1 MARNLIKELTTI
13 AAVDLVPDHPSI
25 TAAGAQ
31 VKAGDPFRFGRMVF
45 FALINEQFGYESGG
59 YRAATGINPP
69 RNPIAPRGTVGGA
82 VPGSAQYNI
91 WQADVYNDDAAND
104 APAGTPVYYVDTAD
118 GPSGDLNYHLVVGV
132 VAAVDAY
139 CGVLMEAI
147 GSGTKKSVQILVGAG
162 QNVWGEA
169 RTPEAL
175 A

>member
-1 MARNLIKELTTI
+1 MARNLVKELTTI

-59 YRAATGINPP
+59 YRAQTGINPP
-69 RNPIAPRGTVGGA
+69 RNPIAPRGAVSGA

-91 WQADVYNDDAAND
+91 WQSDVFNADTVND
-104 APAGTPVYYVDTAD
+104 APAGTPVYYDDTAV
-118 GPSGDLNYHLVVGV
+118 GPSGDLNYHLVVGQV
-132 VAAVDAY
+132 TAVEAY
-139 CGVLMEAI
+139 CGILMEGISA
-147 GSGTKKSVQILVGAG
+147 GTKKSVQILVGAG
-162 QNVWGEA
+162 QCVWGEL
-169 RTPEAL
+169 RTPEPL